1 VDIEI
6 LPAGPLQTNAYLIIN
21 NTTKEAVAVD
31 AGPEAYEV
39 IQDEIGKMN
48 LDLKAILIT
57 HPHWDHIL
65 DVGLFSK
72 KNIPVYAHKEA
83 VEAIENPASQKST
96 ALPGMKFNTGK
107 VDIQLKHDDNFTL
120 GGIRF
125 EVRDTPGH
133 CPGSLVYFLPEGG
146 CCFTGDVIFDG
157 SVGRTD
163 LPGGDMDALKRSILN
178 QIYTLPDE
186 TILYPGHG
194 SSTLVGKEK
203 ISNPFITAK
212 E

>member
-21 NTTKEAVAVD
+21 NNTKEAVAVD
-31 AGPEAYEV
+31 AGPEAFEI
-39 IQDEIGKMN
+39 IQEELKK
-48 LDLKAILIT
+48 LDLKLQALLIT
-57 HPHWDHIL
+57 HPHWDHIM
-65 DVGLFSK
+65 DVCLFK
-72 KNIPVYAHKEA
+72 EAGVPVYAHKEA
-83 VEAIENPASQKST
+83 VAAIENPSAQKSI
-96 ALPGMKFNTGK
+96 ALPGMKFIAGK
-107 VDIQLKHDDNFTL
+107 VDTQLSHDDNFTI

-133 CPGSLVYFLPEGG
+133 CPGSLVYFLPDGG

-163 LPGGDMDALKRSILN
+163 LPGGDMDALKKSILN

-203 ISNPFITAK
+203 ISNPFVTA
-212 E
+212 

>member
-6 LPAGPLQTNAYLIIN
+6 LPAGPLETNAYLIIN
-21 NTTKEAVAVD
+21 KESKEIIAVD
-31 AGPEAYEV
+31 AGPEAFFV
-39 IQDEIGKMN
+39 IQEEIEKNGWN
-48 LDLKAILIT
+48 LKALLIT

-65 DVGLFSK
+65 DVHKFVDLGV
-72 KNIPVYAHKEA
+72 PVYAHKDAIEP
-83 VEAIENPASQKST
+83 IENPEIQK
-96 ALPGMKFNTGK
+96 AMFLPGMNFTPGK
-107 VDIQLKHDDNFTL
+107 VDNQLSHDESLNL
-120 GGIRF
+120 CGMRI

-133 CPGSLVYFLPEGG
+133 SPGSLIFYFPDGG
-146 CCFTGDVIFDG
+146 CCFTGDVIFDS

-163 LPGGDMDALKRSILN
+163 LPGGDSEALKRSILN

-203 ISNPFITAK
+203 ISNPFITA
-212 E
+212 

>member
-31 AGPEAYEV
+31 AGPEAFEV
-39 IQDEIGKMN
+39 IQEELGKMD
-48 LDLKAILIT
+48 LELKALLIT
-57 HPHWDHIL
+57 HPHWDHIM
-65 DVGLFSK
+65 DVYKFVQI
-72 KNIPVYAHKEA
+72 NVPVYAHKVA
-83 VEAIENPASQKST
+83 VEAIENPSAQKSM
-96 ALPGMKFNTGK
+96 ALPGMVFTPGK
-107 VDIQLKHDDNFTL
+107 VDVQISHDENFTI

-125 EVRDTPGH
+125 VARDTPGH
-133 CPGSLVYFLPEGG
+133 CPGSLVFFLPDGG

-163 LPGGDMDALKRSILN
+163 LPGGDMDALRKSILN

-203 ISNPFITAK
+203 ISNPFITA
-212 E
+212 

>member
-6 LPAGPLQTNAYLIIN
+6 LPAGPIQTNAYLIIN
-21 NTTKEAVAVD
+21 RKSGEAAAVD
-31 AGPEAYEV
+31 AGPESYDLIMEECEKNKV
-39 IQDEIGKMN
+39 E
-48 LDLKAILIT
+48 LKAVLIT

-65 DVGLFSK
+65 DVHKFNEAGV
-72 KNIPVYAHKEA
+72 PVLAHQDAMSWIEDPSVQSSMAMPGIKFKEA
-83 VEAIENPASQKST
+83 S
-96 ALPGMKFNTGK
+96 
-107 VDIQLKHDDNFTL
+107 VDRILTHDESFDLAGIQFS
-120 GGIRF
+120 
-125 EVRDTPGH
+125 VRDTPGH
-133 CPGSLVYFLPEGG
+133 CPGSIVLYLPDGS

-163 LPGGDMDALKRSILN
+163 LPGGDMELLKKSIVN

-203 ISNPFITAK
+203 ISNPFVTV
-212 E
+212 